1 MKNYIFI
8 ETPLGKMTLAEEND
22 YITNIAYGEITL
34 EASCENETELLS
46 QAKQQLAE
54 YFNGE
59 RKEFNLPL
67 KPSGTVFQ
75 LSVWKALTEIPYGK
89 TASYKTIANKIHQ
102 PCAARAVGMAN
113 NKNPIVIAIPCHRV
127 VGAKGIIKGYG
138 GGVDKLKFL
147 LKLENIT
154 DVEDFLIKW

>member
-75 LSVWKALTEIPYGK
+75 LSVWKALTEIPY
-89 TASYKTIANKIHQ
+89 Q

-154 DVEDFLIKW
+154 DVEDFPIKW

>member
-75 LSVWKALTEIPYGK
+75 LSVWKALTEIPYGF
-89 TASYKTIANKIHQ
+89 SLSSVISSQ
-102 PCAARAVGMAN
+102 PETVLWSVR
-113 NKNPIVIAIPCHRV
+113 AIPESPYSLAVCISDSTVNLPSLCRV
-127 VGAKGIIKGYG
+127 
-138 GGVDKLKFL
+138 
-147 LKLENIT
+147 
-154 DVEDFLIKW
+154 